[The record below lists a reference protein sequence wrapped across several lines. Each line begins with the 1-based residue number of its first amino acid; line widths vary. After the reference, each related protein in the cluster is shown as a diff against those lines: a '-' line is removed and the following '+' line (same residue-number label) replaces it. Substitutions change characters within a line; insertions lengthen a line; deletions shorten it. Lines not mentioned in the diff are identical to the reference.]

1 MRSIPCAFDKR
12 RRDRIRPFM
21 KVSVLLPFCLLPF
34 AAEAQQAVVIEHA
47 TLIDGSGGA
56 PLQDAALLLEGGRI
70 VRIAPT
76 GRIETP
82 AGAETID
89 AAGKTVIPGMI
100 NLHGHVG
107 LTKGLAQAQ
116 EYYTRAN
123 VIENLGVYAAYGV
136 TTTTSMGTDL
146 DLVAGIRDE
155 IDDGSLTG
163 IARVVPALQG
173 FTVRNG
179 YPTHAPGVKGLA
191 QEVTSAQDARKR
203 VDMLA
208 GKGARVVKMWV
219 DDHHGTF
226 DKLTPD
232 LYGAIIDQA
241 HKRGL
246 IAAAHLYELADAK
259 GLVDAGLDAIVH
271 SVRDKEVDGGLI
283 RRLLAKNVAYS
294 PTLTREKSTFAY
306 ADAPAWLADPF
317 FANRVEAA
325 ILAALKTDL
334 REAQAKDPERQI
346 NIDGF
351 HMAMRNLKKLAD
363 AGVRIGFGTDTGPP
377 GRFPGY
383 FEHWE
388 AELMVEAG
396 LTPMQVIRSF
406 SKNASEALRIDRER
420 GTLAEGKYADLIIL
434 NKNPLG
440 NIRNLREMDAVYIG
454 GVRVSP
460 AGAPR

>member
-1 MRSIPCAFDKR
+1 MR
-12 RRDRIRPFM
+12 
-21 KVSVLLPFCLLPF
+21 VSALLSFFLLPF
-34 AAEAQQAVVIEHA
+34 AAHAQRVTVIEHA
-47 TLIDGSGGA
+47 VLIDGSGGA
-56 PLQDAALLLEGGRI
+56 PLHDAALLLENGRI
-70 VRIAPT
+70 ARIAPS
-76 GRIETP
+76 GLIEAPADAERIE
-82 AGAETID
+82 AS
-89 AAGKTVIPGMI
+89 GKTVIPGMI

-107 LTKGLAQAQ
+107 LTRGLVQAQ
-116 EYYTRAN
+116 ENYTRAN
-123 VIENLGVYAAYGV
+123 AVENLRTYAAYGV

-146 DLVAGIRDE
+146 DLIVGIGE
-155 IDDGSLTG
+155 AIDGGKLTG
-163 IARVVPALQG
+163 TARVVSALQG
-173 FTVRNG
+173 FTVPNG

-191 QEVTSAQDARKR
+191 QETASAEDARKR
-203 VDMLA
+203 VDVLA
-208 GKGARVVKMWV
+208 GKGARIVKMWV
-219 DDHHGTF
+219 DGHHGTF

-246 IAAAHLYELADAK
+246 IAAAHLYELEDAK

-271 SVRDKEVDGGLI
+271 SVRDKEVDAGLI
-283 RRLLAKNVAYS
+283 RRLLAKNVIYA

-306 ADAPAWLADPF
+306 ADGPAWLDDPF
-317 FANRVEAA
+317 FANRVD
-325 ILAALKTDL
+325 AALSAALRTDL

-420 GTLAEGKYADLIIL
+420 GTLAEGKYADLILL

-440 NIRNLREMDAVYIG
+440 NIRNLREMEAVFIG
-454 GVRVSP
+454 GVKVKP
-460 AGAPR
+460 AGTSPRAR